1 MLLRA
6 LRMQALSDSPE
17 AFGST
22 LEREVARSTAEWQR
36 WLGPGA
42 IVFLETADGPQGLA
56 AGVPDAVEPG
66 VVSLMSMWVHPE
78 LRGSG
83 AANTLIGAVLAWAE
97 EVGAALIRLDVIEGN
112 DRARR
117 LYERQQ
123 FRPTGQVAGRARDG
137 AREIQMERGV
147 RREE

>member
-42 IVFLETADGPQGLA
+42 IFFLETADGPQGLA

-97 EVGAALIRLDVIEGN
+97 EVGAALIRLDVSEGN

-117 LYERQQ
+117 
-123 FRPTGQVAGRARDG
+123 
-137 AREIQMERGV
+137 
-147 RREE
+147 